1 MYDCHN
7 FRWIHQFISYTFSW
21 YIVIVNRLKYSN
33 TYEYIYN
40 LWNWDCKAKQIIIPN
55 VVFYAAAF
63 QILLQLYY
71 CIVYSKDQKRK
82 IWNKVSLYN
91 FSQKKFWNW
100 IYRIYGS
107 SCSFEFI
114 HLWLNLSSFLH
125 RYLFRALYRM
135 A

>member
-1 MYDCHN
+1 MSQFSMNTSVYQLYIFMIYRYCKSIKI
-7 FRWIHQFISYTFSW
+7 FEYLWIYLQFMKLGLQSKTNNHSKCCILCCSFSNS
-21 YIVIVNRLKYSN
+21 IATV
-33 TYEYIYN
+33 
-40 LWNWDCKAKQIIIPN
+40 
-55 VVFYAAAF
+55 
-63 QILLQLYY
+63 YY
-71 CIVYSKDQKRK
+71 CIIYSKDQKRK